1 MRPALLL
8 LVCAAVTA
16 CGTSSHHGL
25 SKREYARRAD
35 ALCARYQRLASPPS
49 PATTTRQLA
58 RAANRTLRLLDMTLS
73 KLRAL
78 PLPRDEEQL
87 AKRWLASLARLR
99 FDVLQ
104 LRERA
109 EANDLAGIHAVVA
122 PAQAHDRESLR
133 LAARLGMHVCS
144 RAAG

>member
-1 MRPALLL
+1 VRIALLL
-8 LVCAAVTA
+8 LVCAALTA
-16 CGTSSHHGL
+16 CGTSSRHEL
-25 SKREYARRAD
+25 SKSEYARRAD
-35 ALCARYQRLASPPS
+35 ALCARYQRLASPPF

-58 RAANRTLRLLDMTLS
+58 RAANRTLRLLDTTVS

-78 PLPRDEEQL
+78 RPPRDEQQL
-87 AKRWLASLARLR
+87 AKRWLATLSRLR

-109 EANDLAGIHAVVA
+109 EANDLAGIHAIIA
-122 PAQAHDRESLR
+122 PAQQHDRASLR

-144 RAAG
+144 RPAD